1 MAAFVVI
8 AVVYQIINHIL
19 IVPDRVVVATVA
31 VEAYAAR
38 VAPEVAL
45 QAVEARVAVAV
56 VAAAVD

>member
-1 MAAFVVI
+1 MVATFVVI
-8 AVVYQIINHIL
+8 AVVYQIINHIR
-19 IVPDRVVVATVA
+19 IVPDRVVVVA
-31 VEAYAAR
+31 AEAYAAR